1 MSSENKKKVFTP
13 ANLISFVRV
22 AVGFV
27 FFYTLYHRIT
37 VIGTI
42 LLMTFVILDILDGY
56 VARHFN
62 CTSDLGI
69 VLDHGTDKLFA
80 IVTLL
85 ILFYH
90 GIVPVYVFFAFI
102 IRDIALAL
110 GWILVRVKKK
120 RLLSSRFYGKISGG
134 FYFLLLLVYLAGFE
148 KLLYPVMFITLILY
162 YISAIYYA
170 KTALLSKV
178 EAEYAEQK

>member
-1 MSSENKKKVFTP
+1 VFTP

-22 AVGFV
+22 AVGFM
-27 FFYTLYHRIT
+27 FFYVLYNRIT
-37 VIGTI
+37 LSGII
-42 LLMTFVILDILDGY
+42 LLVTFVFLDILDGY

-80 IVTLL
+80 LVTLF

-90 GIVPVYVFFAFI
+90 GIVPPYVFFAFI
-102 IRDIALAL
+102 LRDITLAL
-110 GWILVRVKKK
+110 GWIFVRVKKK
-120 RLLSSRFYGKISGG
+120 KLLSSRFYGKMAGG
-134 FYFLLLLVYLAGFE
+134 FYFLLLLVYLAGYE
-148 KLLYPVMFITLILY
+148 ELVYPVMFITLILY

-170 KTALLSKV
+170 KTALLTKV
-178 EAEYAEQK
+178 EAEYAQQK